1 MEGLMLKLRL
11 HYFGHLIQ
19 RLDSFEKILML
30 GKFEWWRRRRLD
42 CIANSVDMSLGE
54 LWELVM
60 DRKAWHAEVHGIA
73 KRQI

>member
-1 MEGLMLKLRL
+1 MLKLRL

-19 RLDSFEKILML
+19 RLDSFEKILRL

-60 DRKAWHAEVHGIA
+60 DRKAWHAEVDGIA